1 MKVTR
6 FMKNARRAKTSWIPR
21 QAKAMFGGKKTGPN
35 ATEARYLR
43 DIINPAYGDGFH
55 LISYEPEPI
64 VLTRTTKREY
74 TADFLVQD
82 SGGANLSMRPTYHE
96 VKGSY
101 ALPTQDR
108 ARLAWEIAAE
118 QNPQFDFVWATLT
131 RKGWEIERWE
141 AGGARILVHHTYDKP
156 GSFHVE
162 QPDWR
167 RHRKRKTTCKRLTS
181 SAR

>member
-1 MKVTR
+1 MISR
-6 FMKNARRAKTSWIPR
+6 FKKNFRRRANAWIPR
-21 QAKAMFGGKKTGPN
+21 QVKKTIGDKSTGPN
-35 ATEARYLR
+35 ATEAQYLR

-74 TADFLVQD
+74 TADFLVQE
-82 SGGANLSMRPTYHE
+82 SRGANLSMRPTYHE

-101 ALPTQDR
+101 HLPTHER

-118 QNPQFDFVWATLT
+118 QNPHFDFVWAELT

-141 AGGARILVHHTYDKP
+141 NGGNRILVHLAGEPAGK
-156 GSFHVE
+156 FKLAE
-162 QPDWR
+162 ADWR
-167 RHRKRKTTCKRLTS
+167 RHKKRK
-181 SAR
+181 